1 MKSTSTEGQFL
12 VQNTTASFTRIS
24 LVDFISLT
32 DIAKNIIPKTI
43 SRVRAGLIYAS
54 EDEVLKMALF
64 DISVNQWREQNKTTK
79 QGNMSDH
86 QSAEQLIILSNM
98 ESINPELTRQS
109 ISQSERLL
117 NLNNNAIHQMS

>member
-1 MKSTSTEGQFL
+1 
-12 VQNTTASFTRIS
+12 
-24 LVDFISLT
+24 
-32 DIAKNIIPKTI
+32 
-43 SRVRAGLIYAS
+43 
-54 EDEVLKMALF
+54 MALF